1 MAMSVGYLNAIA
13 GHGASLIKYIGLVDN
28 SGTELS
34 GGSPAYAR
42 KAVTWTSASGGIVR
56 PNADLVFDVPSGAT
70 VAGWRGYSA
79 STGGT
84 NYGGQDL
91 TPAEFEGQ
99 GQYRLLATSTGI
111 KHETP
116 AE

>member
-1 MAMSVGYLNAIA
+1 MAMTEGYRNAIA
-13 GHGASLIKYIGLVDN
+13 DAGGNLITHIGLVN
-28 SGTELS
+28 SSGVELS
-34 GGSPAYAR
+34 GGSYAR
-42 KAVTWTSASGGIVR
+42 KAVTWTSASGGTIR